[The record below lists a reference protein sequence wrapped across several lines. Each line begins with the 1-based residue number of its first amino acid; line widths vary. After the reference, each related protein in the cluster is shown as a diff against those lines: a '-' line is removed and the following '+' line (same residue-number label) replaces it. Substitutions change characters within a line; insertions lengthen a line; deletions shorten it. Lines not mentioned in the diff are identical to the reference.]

1 MYSFGFDYMPDLLTW
16 VGLNQRDIKTK
27 TTMKKTLLIASVA
40 LLFASCER
48 CWDLRITTKK
58 TFNNPSNGAWQKDQT
73 TVDEETVCG
82 MTYREVKKYEASI
95 EGESVSIQGK
105 SKVTTNVIIRIQ

>member
-1 MYSFGFDYMPDLLTW
+1 
-16 VGLNQRDIKTK
+16 
-27 TTMKKTLLIASVA
+27 MKKTFLIASVA
-40 LLFASCER
+40 IMFASCER

-58 TFNNPSNGAWQKDQT
+58 TFTNPSNGAWQKDQT

-95 EGESVSIQGK
+95 EGETVSIQGN
-105 SKVTTNVIIRIQ
+105 SKVTTNVIVRIQ